1 MTAET
6 LMLAGG
12 VTSFALTLYWVRSRE
27 LREKYAVAWVLL
39 ATGLLVVGL
48 FPGLVMRSAE
58 YAHLSY
64 GVAVLFAALTLIYL
78 FAFAVSVSLTHQY
91 RRTVRLTQH
100 VALLEERVREL
111 ERAAKEKGA
120 AVPSG
125 ESPCGSP

>member
-12 VTSFALTLYWVRSRE
+12 VSSFALTLYWVRSRE
-27 LREKYAVAWVLL
+27 LREKYAVAWILL

-48 FPGLVMRSAE
+48 FPGLVMRFAE

-64 GVAVLFAALTLIYL
+64 ATAVLFAALTVIYL
-78 FAFAVSVSLTHQY
+78 FSFTVSVSLTHQY
-91 RRTVRLTQH
+91 RRNVRLTQQ

-111 ERAAKEKGA
+111 ERAVREKDAGVTA
-120 AVPSG
+120 GGRS
-125 ESPCGSP
+125 E